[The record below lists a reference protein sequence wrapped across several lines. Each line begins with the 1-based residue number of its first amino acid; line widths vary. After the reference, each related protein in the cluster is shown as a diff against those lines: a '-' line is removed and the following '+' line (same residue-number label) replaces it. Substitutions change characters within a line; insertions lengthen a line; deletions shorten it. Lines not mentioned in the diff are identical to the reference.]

1 MIKTVRHRGLKRL
14 IERGDPSKINPQQVE
29 RVRRILTRLQG
40 AVQIEDMNL
49 PGFVLHPLTGELRG
63 FWSVRVSGNW
73 RLIFR
78 FEDGHAF
85 DVDLVDYH

>member
-1 MIKTVRHRGLKRL
+1 MMMTVRQRGLKRL
-14 IERGDPSKINPQQVE
+14 IERGDPSRINPQQVE
-29 RVRRILTRLQG
+29 RVRRILTLLQG
-40 AVQIEDMNL
+40 AVQIEDMNP

-78 FEDGHAF
+78 FVDGHAF

>member
-1 MIKTVRHRGLKRL
+1 MVETVRHRALKRL
-14 IERGDPSKINPQQVE
+14 IEKGDASGINPQQVE
-29 RVRRILTRLQG
+29 RILTRLQG
-40 AVQIEDMNL
+40 AVQIEVMNL
-49 PGFVLHPLTGELRG
+49 PGFVLHPLTAELRG

-73 RLIFR
+73 RVIFR